1 MLTQYD
7 EKLESVDA
15 NQRKTDMGL
24 ESIFCVSCIFIGIHI
39 YSCLSGQKVGI
50 FEISSRKFQIL
61 GVSLC

>member
-24 ESIFCVSCIFIGIHI
+24 ESIFCVSYIFIGIHI